1 MNRQELLL
9 RLKEAKINP
18 NSYSLEGGS
27 TGEEYVLS
35 DEGYGKWAVYYSER
49 GERND
54 EKIFRSE
61 SEACEELYRWIMN
74 DPTTR
79 WKKGNAERF
88 SPPD

>member
-9 RLKEAKINP
+9 RLKEAEINP
-18 NSYSLEGGS
+18 NSFCLEGGS
-27 TGEEYVLS
+27 PGDRYVLS

-54 EKIFRSE
+54 EKVFKSE
-61 SEACEELYRWIMN
+61 SDACAELYNWIMA

-79 WKKGNAERF
+79 WFPKK
-88 SPPD
+88 